1 MGDGLWFQPHTLGLQ
16 GCVAPWVCPCDTF
29 SCAALSCDTMVAVR
43 VHVRIQVAGMHRAGI
58 HWAGLL
64 WIILTTAAFGQ
75 NAADEDFHIYTDS
88 PRLLLTRQ
96 RLRLVQREHE
106 RMSMRW
112 EQFDTLISGG
122 VPMAEPGFA
131 FALYYRASGNAAG
144 SNGGGN
150 AAAGRKAVDW
160 ALSDG
165 ARSDTASDLR
175 QLALVFDWCG
185 PLMNPAQTDRLGAK
199 IERAIG
205 GTGAPDVRS
214 QSARV
219 LAAIAI
225 ADRFPDQGAAILG
238 EIVQKWW
245 RGGIVPRL
253 ARGEAAVPR
262 EQIYALY
269 EMMHALRDNLKID
282 LRESAEDFFKQ
293 LPMDQLTG
301 QYPTPFPGPEGLF
314 HIPVYA
320 HDGEPDLT
328 EAALARA
335 AEMAMVAFDNNA
347 ADSQYLQGWLM
358 QDRFQMQG
366 GFGSPYEFLWADPY
380 QPGLSYFQVPLI
392 FHDGFTGHLFARL
405 SWDEDAA
412 WIGYFDG
419 HLQLFNDGSIQTL
432 KPGAAA
438 KPVRVGDAVVVTAPA
453 KDAAQFH
460 LDSEVLFILSLEPRA
475 VYDVEIDDQG
485 LDEAETDAGGTL
497 VVSVPEGIDA
507 GLRLKLRR
515 DLKAAR

>member
-1 MGDGLWFQPHTLGLQ
+1 MMNVP
-16 GCVAPWVCPCDTF
+16 VPASV
-29 SCAALSCDTMVAVR
+29 
-43 VHVRIQVAGMHRAGI
+43 
-58 HWAGLL
+58 L
-64 WIILTTAAFGQ
+64 WIILTAAAFGQ
-75 NAADEDFHIYTDS
+75 NAADEDFHTYTDS

-112 EQFDTLISGG
+112 EQFDSLISGG
-122 VPMAEPGFA
+122 VPMSEPGFA
-131 FALYYRASGNAAG
+131 YALYYRASGSAAA
-144 SNGGGN
+144 GGN
-150 AAAGRKAVDW
+150 AAAGSGAAAGKMAVDW
-160 ALSDG
+160 ALSD
-165 ARSDTASDLR
+165 APKPDSATDLR

-185 PLMNPAQTDRLGAK
+185 PIMTPAQTDRLGAK

-205 GTGAPDVRS
+205 ASDPAASVQKQR
-214 QSARV
+214 ARV

-225 ADRFPDQGAAILG
+225 ADRLPDQGAAILSDV
-238 EIVQKWW
+238 VQKWW

-253 ARGEAAVPR
+253 ERGESAVPR
-262 EQIYALY
+262 EQVYALY

-282 LRESAEDFFKQ
+282 LRDSAEEFFKQ
-293 LPMDQLTG
+293 LPMDHLTG

-366 GFGSPYEFLWADPY
+366 AFGSPYEFLWADPY
-380 QPGLSYFQVPLI
+380 QPGLSYFRVPLV

-419 HLQLFNDGSIQTL
+419 HLQLFNDGAIQTL
-432 KPGAAA
+432 KPGAVAN
-438 KPVRVGDAVVVTAPA
+438 PVRVGDAVVVTAPA

-460 LDSEVLFILSLEPRA
+460 LDSEVLFILNLEPRA

-485 LDEAETDAGGTL
+485 LDEVDTDAGGTL

-507 GLRLKLRR
+507 GLRLRLRR
-515 DLKAAR
+515 DLKAAK